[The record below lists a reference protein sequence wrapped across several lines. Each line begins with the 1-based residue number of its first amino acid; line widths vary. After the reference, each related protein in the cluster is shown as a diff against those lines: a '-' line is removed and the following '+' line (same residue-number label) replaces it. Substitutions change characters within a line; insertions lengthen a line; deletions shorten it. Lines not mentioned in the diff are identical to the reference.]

1 MKQGLLDGRNNANLK
16 PQAANQNID
25 TLTRY
30 NFVVKYNLGEYDVD
44 DDGDNDGDDDGDDD
58 DDDNEKLT

>member
-16 PQAANQNID
+16 PQAANQTID
-25 TLTRY
+25 TFTRDH
-30 NFVVKYNLGEYDVD
+30 FVVKCNLGEYDVD

-58 DDDNEKLT
+58 EKLT